1 MSEQS
6 GRNGRIR
13 TISLIVAIALMT
25 GAVPAVSSQES
36 QPAGTRNPSVD
47 IPGATAQIQ
56 QLQNYNAELSSTIE
70 KLSTRIVTN
79 QERITLLREEMQKL
93 IEAAERLRLK
103 MESLEKTLAEIYD
116 QVLRDQILDA
126 ISKGKALIDRLRE
139 RIMKADQEIGLITV
153 SITEDEKTIENARK
167 RREENERTIALLK
180 EAISFTLEGRQQIAP
195 AIEELLNT
203 ILETEKLLPSPARP

>member
-1 MSEQS
+1 
-6 GRNGRIR
+6 
-13 TISLIVAIALMT
+13 
-25 GAVPAVSSQES
+25 
-36 QPAGTRNPSVD
+36 
-47 IPGATAQIQ
+47 
-56 QLQNYNAELSSTIE
+56 
-70 KLSTRIVTN
+70 VTN